1 MKSERF
7 KFKELKAAI
16 DYMTKEGDQ
25 GLFTMRQDGTGKVEI
40 TFTNVQG
47 EMMRILIWEDELN
60 IFPKLVKE
68 VYLEGE
74 LKK

>member
-7 KFKELKAAI
+7 KFKELKAAFE
-16 DYMTKEGDQ
+16 YMSKEGDQ
-25 GLFTMRQDGTGKVEI
+25 GLVTMRQDGTGKVEI
-40 TFTNVQG
+40 TFTSRNG
-47 EMMRILIWEDELN
+47 EMMRILVWEDELN
-60 IFPKLVKE
+60 NFPRLIKE